1 VGDLA
6 TVKDSDMEYRPNPD
20 ELLARVQA
28 DEVRQARG
36 NLKVFFGATAGV
48 GKTYAM
54 LEAALEKRAEGID
67 VVVGYVETHGRVETE
82 TLLGTPTLR
91 GMLPVLPRRQVEYRG
106 TTLHEFDLDAALARR
121 PALILVDELAHT
133 NAPGSR
139 HPKRWQDVE
148 ELLSAG
154 ISVYTTVNV
163 QHIESLNDV
172 VAQITGVV
180 VRETVP
186 DRIIEQADEVELIDL
201 PPDDLLQRL
210 KEGKVY
216 VPHQAERAAHNFFR
230 KGNLIALRELALRR
244 TAERVDAQMRGY
256 MRDHAIPQTWP
267 TAERILVCVGPGPLG
282 DRLVRAAR
290 RMAAGLRAEWVVVT
304 VEVPGSP
311 RLSEA
316 DRDRIVHTLRL
327 AEQLGAESHTLSG
340 PKVSEVILD
349 YARTRNVSKIVV
361 GKPARPRWR
370 EILFGST
377 VDELVRQSGEID
389 VYVITGDHGTP
400 KPSAHML
407 MIERTSER
415 SQYAKGILVVAQCTA
430 LAWLMFPSFAL
441 ANLIMVYFLGVVVVA
456 ARFGRGPSIVATILS
471 VAAFDVFFVP
481 PYFTFAV
488 ADAEY
493 LITFAVMLV
502 VGLVIST
509 LTVRLQQQATFA
521 RLREQR
527 ITALYT
533 MSREFASTR
542 GIKKVLRA
550 AVQNINQTFD
560 SQVVILL
567 PNAAGRLQPWGDV
580 AGWWGE
586 GVSDRTV
593 FAPDTHDQAV
603 AQWVYDHGQLAGMG
617 TDTLAGARALYLPLI
632 ASRGTIGV
640 LGVRPSEAHR
650 FLAPEQL
657 HLLET
662 FANQAA
668 LALERVRLTEEAQR
682 AQIQVEAE
690 RMRSSLLSSVSHDLR
705 TPLAVITGA
714 TSSLVE
720 GVTTLEPA
728 TRVEL
733 AQTAYDEAVRL
744 NRLLGNL
751 LDMTRLES
759 GAVQVHKEW
768 QPLEEVV
775 GAALTRLDERLRD
788 HPVTT
793 ALPPDLPLV
802 PLDSVLIEQV
812 LINLLEN
819 AIKYTPPG
827 SSIELSATGARDAVT
842 VTMADHGS
850 GIPPGDVQR
859 IFDKFYR
866 ARSGDGSGGVGL
878 GLTIC
883 RGIVEAHGGRI
894 WVENRPEGGA
904 VFRFTLP
911 LEGTPPDFTVR
922 SEDTAAWSSEPA

>member
-1 VGDLA
+1 
-6 TVKDSDMEYRPNPD
+6 MEQRPNPD

-28 DEVRQARG
+28 EEVQQTRG
-36 NLKVFFGATAGV
+36 KLKIFFGATAGV

-54 LEAALEKRAEGID
+54 LEAALEKRAEGVD
-67 VVVGYVETHGRVETE
+67 VVVGYVETHGRLETE
-82 TLLGTPTLR
+82 RLLGTSTLR
-91 GMLPVLPRRQVEYRG
+91 GMLPVLPRRKLEYRG
-106 TTLHEFDLDAALARR
+106 TTLEEFDLDAALDRH

-148 ELLSAG
+148 ELLDDG
-154 ISVYTTVNV
+154 INVYTTVNV

-186 DRIIEQADEVELIDL
+186 DRVIEQADEVELIDL

-216 VPHQAERAAHNFFR
+216 VPDQAQRAAQHFFR

-256 MRDHAIPQTWP
+256 MRDHAIPRTWP
-267 TAERILVCVGPGPLG
+267 IAERILVCVSPGPLG

-290 RMAAGLRAEWVVVT
+290 RMAAGLHAEWIVVT
-304 VEVPGSP
+304 VETPNSA
-311 RLSEA
+311 RLSEI
-316 DRDRIVHTLRL
+316 DRDRIVQTLRL
-327 AEQLGAESHTLSG
+327 AEQLGAETHTLSG
-340 PKVSEVILD
+340 QNVSEVILD
-349 YARTRNVSKIVV
+349 YAHARNVSKIVV

-377 VDELVRQSGEID
+377 VDELVRRSGEID
-389 VYVITGDHGTP
+389 VYVITGDHDTAQP
-400 KPSAHML
+400 PHRAFT
-407 MIERTSER
+407 IEPASDW
-415 SQYAKGILVVAQCTA
+415 SQYPKGLLVVVLCTA
-430 LAWLMFPSFAL
+430 IAWLMFPAFAL
-441 ANLIMVYFLGVVVVA
+441 ANLIMVYLLGVVIVA
-456 ARFGRGPSIVATILS
+456 MRCGRGPSIAAAIVSVAT
-471 VAAFDVFFVP
+471 FNFFFVP
-481 PYFTFAV
+481 PYLTFAV
-488 ADAEY
+488 SGAEY
-493 LITFAVMLV
+493 LITLVVMLA
-502 VGLVIST
+502 VGLIIST
-509 LTVRLQQQATFA
+509 LTGRLRQQADAA

-542 GIKKVLRA
+542 DIKKVLHA

-567 PNAAGRLQPWGDV
+567 PNATGRLQPWGEV

-586 GVSDRTV
+586 RVSERTI
-593 FAPDTHDQAV
+593 FAPDEHDQGV
-603 AQWVYDHGQLAGMG
+603 AQWVYDHGQPAGMG

-632 ASRGTIGV
+632 ASRRTIGV
-640 LGVRPSEAHR
+640 LGVRPSQAR
-650 FLAPEQL
+650 RLLAPEQL

-662 FANQAA
+662 FINQAA
-668 LALERVRLTEEAQR
+668 VALERVALTAEAQR
-682 AQIQVEAE
+682 AQVQAETE

-714 TSSLVE
+714 TSSLIE
-720 GVTTLEPA
+720 GAKILDPA

-733 AQTAYDEAVRL
+733 AQTAYDEAERL

-751 LDMTRLES
+751 LDMTKLES
-759 GAVQVHKEW
+759 GALQVRKEW

-775 GAALTRLDERLRD
+775 GAALTRMDDRLRD
-788 HPVTT
+788 HPVTA
-793 ALPPDLPLV
+793 ALPSEGRLV

-827 SSIELSATGARDAVT
+827 SPIELSASESDDGVT
-842 VTMADHGS
+842 VTVADRGA
-850 GIPPGDVQR
+850 GISPGDERR

-894 WVENRPEGGA
+894 WVENRAGGGA
-904 VFRFTLP
+904 AFRFTLP
-911 LEGTPPDFTVR
+911 LEGMLPPVIPN
-922 SEDTAAWSSEPA
+922 SGEWL